1 MSAIEMLVMNKAD
14 VRRTIKSANFIGR
27 HKSFTCHEKSG
38 DFVVGRFRI
47 EQYRTCSILS
57 ADFLGQF
64 YQMRT
69 VIGQSVC
76 LRTRSSRWSP
86 NGQTTLLCV

>member
-38 DFVVGRFRI
+38 DFVVGRFRV
-47 EQYRTCSILS
+47 EQYRTI
-57 ADFLGQF
+57 
-64 YQMRT
+64 
-69 VIGQSVC
+69 
-76 LRTRSSRWSP
+76 
-86 NGQTTLLCV
+86 